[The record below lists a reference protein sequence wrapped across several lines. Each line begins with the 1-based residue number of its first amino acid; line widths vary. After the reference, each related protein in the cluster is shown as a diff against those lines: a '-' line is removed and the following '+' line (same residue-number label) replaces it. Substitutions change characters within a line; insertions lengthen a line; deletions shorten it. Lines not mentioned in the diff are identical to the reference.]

1 MIEVYQLPE
10 KGIIHLLQVSLPV
23 QALAL
28 LSSLVTLT
36 VILVAVY
43 LLRKGS
49 GQRENII
56 STQRIPSD
64 SQELFLLI
72 KDWRIEKH
80 KMLLSNFLLDDE
92 FAVLEILIQCL
103 GEDNLTIT
111 EIGSDLRIVGDGGW
125 RNKHQILSL
134 SKLSNRRIYEKN
146 GIVERLVELGLAEIR
161 DAPSGWGR
169 QTHQYRASTVHPLVK
184 SIFSALLRELA
195 GVP

>member
-1 MIEVYQLPE
+1 MIEICQLPE
-10 KGIIHLLQVSLPV
+10 KGTIHLLQVSLPV
-23 QALAL
+23 QVLAL

-49 GQRENII
+49 GQGENIT

-92 FAVLEILIQCL
+92 YTVLEILI
-103 GEDNLTIT
+103 
-111 EIGSDLRIVGDGGW
+111 
-125 RNKHQILSL
+125 
-134 SKLSNRRIYEKN
+134 
-146 GIVERLVELGLAEIR
+146 
-161 DAPSGWGR
+161 
-169 QTHQYRASTVHPLVK
+169 
-184 SIFSALLRELA
+184 
-195 GVP
+195 